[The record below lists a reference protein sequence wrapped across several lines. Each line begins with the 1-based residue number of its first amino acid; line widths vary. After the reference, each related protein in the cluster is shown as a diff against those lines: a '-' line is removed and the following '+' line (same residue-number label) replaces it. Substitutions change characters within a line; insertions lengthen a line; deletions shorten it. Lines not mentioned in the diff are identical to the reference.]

1 MEILIIIGL
10 ILLNGIFSM
19 SEMSVVA
26 SKKYKLEK
34 AKKKGKNGANV
45 ALSLSEK
52 PTYFLSTVQIGITL
66 IGILLGI
73 FSGDKLTEDLTKY
86 IAKFSSLAHYA
97 EEIAVGTIVVLIT
110 YLSIVL
116 GELVPK
122 RLGMAYPEQ
131 IAIIIAKPMQLLS
144 ILARPFVLLLAVSN
158 DVILKLFRIKNIDNQ
173 SITEDEIKSIIK
185 ESADTGEI
193 QNIEQDIVQRVFEL
207 GDRKVNTLFTHKSSI
222 IYLNLEDSFEL
233 IKKKINDEK
242 HSAYPVC
249 KDDNIDDIVGII
261 IIKDLF
267 VDFNEEK
274 FDLTNYIKPALFI
287 NENMS
292 AYKVLERFK
301 KDRMHYGIVLDEFGS
316 TIGIVT
322 MDDIV
327 DALLGNVTDHSQTEF
342 EVVQTDDFSWL
353 VDGHYAAA
361 DFIKYFDLELKQNDK
376 YTTVAGL
383 FIHKFDSLPSIGD
396 KINLENYILEVIDK
410 DGQKIDKL
418 LITKIPVQNF

>member
-52 PTYFLSTVQIGITL
+52 PTYFLSTVQIGI
-66 IGILLGI
+66 I

-86 IAKFSSLAHYA
+86 IAKFSSLAYYA

-158 DVILKLFRIKNIDNQ
+158 DVILKIFRIKNIDNQ

-222 IYLNLEDSFEL
+222 VYLNLEDSFEL

-327 DALLGNVTDHSQTEF
+327 DALLGSVTDHSQTEF
-342 EVVQTDDFSWL
+342 EVVQRDDFSWL

-396 KINLENYILEVIDK
+396 KINLENYILEVMDK

-418 LITKIPVQNF
+418 LITKIPV

>member
-1 MEILIIIGL
+1 
-10 ILLNGIFSM
+10 
-19 SEMSVVA
+19 
-26 SKKYKLEK
+26 
-34 AKKKGKNGANV
+34 
-45 ALSLSEK
+45 
-52 PTYFLSTVQIGITL
+52 
-66 IGILLGI
+66 
-73 FSGDKLTEDLTKY
+73 
-86 IAKFSSLAHYA
+86 
-97 EEIAVGTIVVLIT
+97 
-110 YLSIVL
+110 
-116 GELVPK
+116 
-122 RLGMAYPEQ
+122 MAYPEQ

-193 QNIEQDIVQRVFEL
+193 QDIEQDIVQRVFEL

-342 EVVQTDDFSWL
+342 EVVQRDDFSWL

-396 KINLENYILEVIDK
+396 KINLENYILEVMDK

>member
-1 MEILIIIGL
+1 
-10 ILLNGIFSM
+10 
-19 SEMSVVA
+19 
-26 SKKYKLEK
+26 
-34 AKKKGKNGANV
+34 
-45 ALSLSEK
+45 
-52 PTYFLSTVQIGITL
+52 
-66 IGILLGI
+66 
-73 FSGDKLTEDLTKY
+73 
-86 IAKFSSLAHYA
+86 
-97 EEIAVGTIVVLIT
+97 
-110 YLSIVL
+110 
-116 GELVPK
+116 
-122 RLGMAYPEQ
+122 MAYPEQ

-222 IYLNLEDSFEL
+222 VYLNLEDSFEL
-233 IKKKINDEK
+233 IKRKINDEK

-327 DALLGNVTDHSQTEF
+327 DALLGSVTDQSQTEF
-342 EVVQTDDFSWL
+342 EVVQRDEFSWL
-353 VDGHYAAA
+353 VDGQYAAA
-361 DFIKYFDLELKQNDK
+361 DFVKYFDLEIIQNDK

-383 FIHKFDSLPSIGD
+383 FIHEFDSLPSIGD
-396 KINLENYILEVIDK
+396 KINLENYIIEVIDK
-410 DGQKIDKL
+410 DGQRIDKL
-418 LITKIPVQNF
+418 LITKIPV

>member
-1 MEILIIIGL
+1 MEIVIIIGL

-19 SEMSVVA
+19 SEMSVVS

-34 AKKKGKNGANV
+34 AKKKGKKGANV

-73 FSGDKLTEDLTKY
+73 FSGDKLTEDLTKF
-86 IAKFSSLAHYA
+86 IAKSSSLTHYA

-158 DVILKLFRIKNIDNQ
+158 DVILKIFRIKNIDNQ

-222 IYLNLEDSFEL
+222 VYLNLEDSFEL

-287 NENMS
+287 NENMT
-292 AYKVLERFK
+292 AYKVLEQFK
-301 KDRMHYGIVLDEFGS
+301 KDRMHYGIVVDEFGS

-327 DALLGNVTDHSQTEF
+327 DALLGNVTDQNQTEF
-342 EVVQTDDFSWL
+342 EVYQRDEFSWL
-353 VDGHYAAA
+353 VDGQFAAA
-361 DFIKYFDLELKQNDK
+361 DFVKYFDLELKQNDK

-383 FIHKFDSLPSIGD
+383 FIHEFDSLPIIGD
-396 KINLENYILEVIDK
+396 KITLENFTLEVIDK
-410 DGQKIDKL
+410 DGQRIDKL
-418 LITKIPVQNF
+418 LVTKTPLQHI